1 MSRHIADKLEE
12 LGAGVRSRL
21 GAKHE
26 AREQALTESRRATR
40 ASANAIRAT
49 HRDDRGQ
56 AQALMDEAA
65 AALDAARTACAD
77 QPAIRHAGFVVDA
90 EKEYA
95 EARTTF
101 ALIAGSDLPS
111 PDEVGVDEAAW
122 LNGLAET
129 VGELRRH
136 VLDLLRG
143 ERLDRCEE
151 LLAAMDE
158 IYGLLVTV
166 DFPEGVTGGLRRSTD
181 AARGTLERTR
191 GDLATARGQERLR
204 RALETHRDQVLGD
217 DDQGPPAGG

>member
-1 MSRHIADKLEE
+1 MSRRIADELEE
-12 LGAGVRSRL
+12 IGAGVRSRL

-49 HRDDRGQ
+49 HRGDR
-56 AQALMDEAA
+56 AQACTLMDDAA
-65 AALDAARTACAD
+65 AALEAARTACAD
-77 QPAIRHAGFVVDA
+77 QPEIRHAGFVVDA

-95 EARTTF
+95 EARTTY
-101 ALIAGSDLPS
+101 ALIIGSDLPG

-136 VLDLLRG
+136 VLDLLRS
-143 ERLDRCEE
+143 ERLDRCDE

-181 AARGTLERTR
+181 GARGTLERTR
-191 GDLATARGQERLR
+191 GDLATAQGQERLR
-204 RALETHRDQVLGD
+204 RALESHRAHVLGD
-217 DDQGPPAGG
+217 DD

>member
-1 MSRHIADKLEE
+1 MEE
-12 LGAGVRSRL
+12 LDEIAALVRSRL

-49 HRDDRGQ
+49 HRDDRAR

-65 AALDAARTACAD
+65 AALQATRTACAD
-77 QPAIRHAGFVVDA
+77 QPEIRHAGFVSDA

-101 ALIAGSDLPS
+101 ALIAGGGLPA
-111 PDEVGVDEAAW
+111 PDELGVDEAAW
-122 LNGLAET
+122 LNGLAEA

-143 ERLDRCEE
+143 ESLDRCEE
-151 LLAAMDE
+151 LLSAMDD
-158 IYGLLVTV
+158 IYGMLVTV

-181 AARGTLERTR
+181 AARGALERTR

-204 RALETHRDQVLGD
+204 RALDSHRARVLGD
-217 DDQGPPAGG
+217 GG